1 MSSSNIST
9 QDFAEDKDAK
19 KKLVLETIAKESLPH
34 LGNSKLDA
42 TILSGGITNYAYK
55 VFVADD
61 EDTCVFAKLSF
72 EYALWSPDTH
82 HDLQRTVNEYEMQKL
97 MCNHVPECVVKP
109 LACLDVQHNDQK
121 AKLLVT
127 EWSKASEQFGNQF
140 ADGAV
145 DERIAPKLADT
156 LAKLHNIKHDFDDDF
171 NEQVKPAM
179 VGLLQFVKSTAGEVC
194 SKETPKDR
202 TEGYCKEVGKEELL
216 KILQA
221 NIDNLDQ
228 RDCLIHSDAHVF
240 NILVESKPSI
250 ADLEQFG
257 PEGLMVLC
265 DWETVIV
272 GPIGKDIGG
281 AIAAP
286 VGCLVGHMLNGYR
299 EKSIDKYITTLL
311 DDYTSKMMEAG
322 KTQEEMAVI
331 FRNILGW
338 CGMVQYVVFHFL
350 GVQLDAFGV
359 EGDDLQAFVRDSMGI
374 LGLKLMKVAYE
385 DTDQIYTMDTLKTI
399 FKNLVDQEVA
409 LAETNFASRKR
420 KMLTRKSSLLR
431 MQNRRISDA
440 STFLLTVNGL
450 EGIEESLL
458 NL

>member
-9 QDFAEDKDAK
+9 EDFAEDKDAK
-19 KKLVLETIAKESLPH
+19 KKLVIETIAKESTLKCDS
-34 LGNSKLDA
+34 SKLDA

-55 VFVADD
+55 VYVTDNPD
-61 EDTCVFAKLSF
+61 ICVFAKLSF

-97 MCNHVPECVVKP
+97 MFSHVPTCVVKP

-121 AKLLVT
+121 AKLLIT

-156 LAKLHNIKHDFDDDF
+156 LAILHNIKDFDDDF
-171 NEQVKPAM
+171 NQQVKPAM

-202 TEGYCKEVGKEELL
+202 TEEYCKEVGKEALL

-250 ADLEQFG
+250 AELEQFG
-257 PEGLMVLC
+257 QEGLMCLC
-265 DWETVIV
+265 DWETAIV

-299 EKSIDKYITTLL
+299 EESIDKYINTLL

-322 KTQEEMAVI
+322 KTQEELAII

-338 CGMVQYVVFHFL
+338 CGMVQYVVFYFL

-359 EGDDLQAFVRDSMGI
+359 EGDDLQALVRDSMGI

-440 STFLLTVNGL
+440 STFLLSVNGL